1 MDPFDEAWPPEAAAA
16 SSLDNNDMVA
26 VSNQFSLPKTNN
38 KSMMRTTPSI
48 SVIVKS
54 IVSIC

>member
-1 MDPFDEAWPPEAAAA
+1 AAAA

-26 VSNQFSLPKTNN
+26 VSNQLSLPKTNN
-38 KSMMRTTPSI
+38 KSMISTTPSI

-54 IVSIC
+54 IVSICSLGPIWL